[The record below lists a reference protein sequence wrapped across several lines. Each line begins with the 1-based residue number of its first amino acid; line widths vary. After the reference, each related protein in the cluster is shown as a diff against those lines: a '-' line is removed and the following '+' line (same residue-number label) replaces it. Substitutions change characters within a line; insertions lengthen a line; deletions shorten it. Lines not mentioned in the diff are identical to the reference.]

1 MNEEEKVWK
10 TLKVIHPKTRKILT
24 KDENFSMKF
33 GYLKKAC
40 VLYQYEWYK
49 EAFLTIAEGAVLV
62 KAELAQLKVI
72 EEKNKLK
79 WKTWLGLP
87 PKLELPKTKE
97 EILAEKKIDLDYIE
111 KLDVGNNIDPAKVL
125 TYIQMTILNEA

>member
-1 MNEEEKVWK
+1 
-10 TLKVIHPKTRKILT
+10 
-24 KDENFSMKF
+24 MKF

-40 VLYQYEWYK
+40 VLFQYERYK
-49 EAFLTIAEGAVLV
+49 EAFLTIAEAAVLV

-79 WKTWLGLP
+79 WKTKLGLP

-111 KLDVGNNIDPAKVL
+111 KLDVGNNIDPAKIL
-125 TYIQMTILNEA
+125 TYIQMTILNEAQKYDKNQYLNKQIEEFYV